1 MSVEPRVSVDR
12 SVRTRKSLSRFARE
26 SARRLWKRPGVLVAW
41 IVLVATVAA
50 VAAAPILASSDPSFV
65 NVSARLQPP
74 GSDWLM
80 GTDNFGRDILARVLH
95 GGRAS
100 LLIGLA
106 VVLLAVGGGSIV
118 GLLAGYNRR
127 FDAISMRIV
136 DGLISFPALVLA
148 IGMVGV
154 LGPGA
159 TTVILALSIVYAPR
173 VVRIVRGSVLV
184 TKEQPFVEA
193 TISLGAG
200 GSYIIRHHLLPN
212 VWSPIIVQA
221 SFIFPFAVLGEA
233 ALSFLGVGVPADVPS
248 WGNILTDARAY
259 LDTAWWMSLFPGLT
273 IVATVLVLNVIGD
286 DLRDSLDPTLK
297 GR

>member
-1 MSVEPRVSVDR
+1 MAIEPHVPIEVSAP
-12 SVRTRKSLSRFARE
+12 SSRRLAGFARS
-26 SARRLWKRPGVLVAW
+26 SAARLWRRPGVLAAW
-41 IVLVATVAA
+41 IVLTAIVLA
-50 VAAAPILASSDPSFV
+50 VVGAPILAVSDPSFIT
-65 NVSARLQPP
+65 VSARLQPP
-74 GSDWLM
+74 GGGWLM
-80 GTDNFGRDILARVLH
+80 GTDNFGRDILARVLY

-100 LLIGLA
+100 LSIGLA
-106 VVLLAVGGGSIV
+106 VVILAVGGGSVV

-127 FDAISMRIV
+127 FDAFAMRIV

-184 TKEQPFVEA
+184 AKEQPFVEA
-193 TISLGAG
+193 TVSLGAG
-200 GSYIIRHHLLPN
+200 NGYIIRHHLLPS

-221 SFIFPFAVLGEA
+221 SFIFSFAVLGEA

-273 IVATVLVLNVIGD
+273 IVATVLTLNVIGD
-286 DLRDSLDPTLK
+286 DLRDAMDPTLR

>member
-1 MSVEPRVSVDR
+1 MADGYGQL
-12 SVRTRKSLSRFARE
+12 RTRH
-26 SARRLWKRPGVLVAW
+26 PG
-41 IVLVATVAA
+41 
-50 VAAAPILASSDPSFV
+50 PSV
-65 NVSARLQPP
+65 V
-74 GSDWLM
+74 W
-80 GTDNFGRDILARVLH
+80 
-95 GGRAS
+95 RAS
-100 LLIGLA
+100 FSLIGLA
-106 VVLLAVGGGSIV
+106 VVLLAVGGGSLV
-118 GLLAGYNRR
+118 GLLAGYNER
-127 FDAISMRIV
+127 FDAIAMRIV

-184 TKEQPFVEA
+184 VKELPFVEA

-200 GSYIIRHHLLPN
+200 NGYIIRHHVLPN

-221 SFIFPFAVLGEA
+221 SFIFSFAVLGEA

-248 WGNILTDARAY
+248 WGNVLTDARAY

-286 DLRDSLDPTLK
+286 DLRDALDPTLR

>member
-1 MSVEPRVSVDR
+1 M
-12 SVRTRKSLSRFARE
+12 TIGL
-26 SARRLWKRPGVLVAW
+26 
-41 IVLVATVAA
+41 A
-50 VAAAPILASSDPSFV
+50 VAAAPVLASSDPLFV
-65 NVSARLQPP
+65 NVEARLQPP
-74 GSDWLM
+74 SGEWLM
-80 GTDNFGRDILARVLH
+80 GTDNFGRDIMARVLY

-106 VVLLAVGGGSIV
+106 VVVLAVGGGSVI
-118 GLLAGYNRR
+118 GLLAGYNRT

-159 TTVILALSIVYAPR
+159 VTVILALSIVFAPR

-184 TKEQPFVEA
+184 AKEEPFVEA
-193 TISLGAG
+193 TVSLGAG
-200 GSYIIRHHLLPN
+200 DGYIIRRHLLPS

-221 SFIFPFAVLGEA
+221 SFIFSFAVLGEA
-233 ALSFLGVGVPADVPS
+233 ALSFLGVGVPAEIPS
-248 WGNILTDARAY
+248 WGNILSDARVY

-286 DLRDSLDPTLK
+286 DLRDALDPTLK
-297 GR
+297 VR